1 MIKPFGNQ
9 ILVEPVEQKQVL
21 VSRQKSLCEYGK
33 VLAVGSDVK
42 HVKVGDTIG
51 FTVWGLNSLEVEG
64 KKHYFVQ
71 EDSQFLLGTI
81 E

>member
-21 VSRQKSLCEYGK
+21 VSQQKSLCEYGK

>member
-21 VSRQKSLCEYGK
+21 VSQQKSLCEYGK

-42 HVKVGDTIG
+42 HVKVGD
-51 FTVWGLNSLEVEG
+51 LS
-64 KKHYFVQ
+64 
-71 EDSQFLLGTI
+71 
-81 E
+81 